1 MLPQNGPMR
10 ARLFFS
16 TINQSRR
23 CHLFP
28 KNCYTARQSSCE
40 IREHLLGT
48 KLANERTAIYP
59 YRKSTNQRPAVFY
72 VKLSYAAITYYYQ
85 KNCEIKKITLLG
97 FVYVSVVL
105 VRRFGN
111 ATSNQSLACKSRICL
126 ISRIRILG
134 LCLHFLQMIVIFSF

>member
-28 KNCYTARQSSCE
+28 KNCSTARQSSCE

-48 KLANERTAIYP
+48 KLTNERTAIYP

-72 VKLSYAAITYYYQ
+72 VKLSYAAITYYY
-85 KNCEIKKITLLG
+85 
-97 FVYVSVVL
+97 
-105 VRRFGN
+105 
-111 ATSNQSLACKSRICL
+111 
-126 ISRIRILG
+126 
-134 LCLHFLQMIVIFSF
+134 